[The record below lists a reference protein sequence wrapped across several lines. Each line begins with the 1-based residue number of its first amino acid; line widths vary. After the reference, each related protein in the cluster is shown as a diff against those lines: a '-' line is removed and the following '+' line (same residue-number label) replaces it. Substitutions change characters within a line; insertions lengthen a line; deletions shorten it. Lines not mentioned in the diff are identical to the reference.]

1 MPNILNAR
9 DIDFLMD
16 DMFGLSDILS
26 HPRYSAHDRQG
37 CAQILSTAEKIAED
51 LFQPHAAKA
60 DAHEP
65 WLKDGVAH
73 VIPETETALA
83 AYAEAGFTA
92 AGFDEADGGMQLPYL
107 VGQAAAGWF
116 VAANCG
122 FAAYPFLSVAAGNL
136 LAALGTEEQKT
147 KYLTPLVEG
156 RAFGTMCL
164 SEPHAGSSLGDIR
177 TRAERQEDG
186 SFRLFGSKMWIS
198 GGDHEMGENIFHLVL
213 AKIPGGP
220 AGTKGISLFIV
231 PRKLEDGT
239 RNDVATA
246 GLNHKMGYRGT
257 TNCAL
262 NFGEADGAVG
272 WLVGAENRGLNAMFL
287 MMNEART
294 GVGHGA
300 AVMGVSGYLHALAYA
315 KDRTQGRAVDER
327 DATTPMIPL
336 IEHADM
342 KRQLMQARSYAEGSL
357 ALSMY
362 GASLVDRE
370 RMGEDAATTLLAILT
385 PIIKSWPSEFA
396 LRANDIAIQIHG
408 GYGYTRDYPVERL
421 YRDNRLNPIHEGT
434 KGIQGM
440 DLLGRKV
447 VQDAGGPLKA
457 LMAEIGQTLKAADQ
471 FADERDQ
478 LAAVLARVGEVTM
491 QMAAQ
496 AVSDPKAYLAN
507 ATVYLDMLGHVVVA
521 WLWLR
526 QALAAQGHADADFT
540 AGKVATMRY
549 FFRYELPVTGP
560 QLDLLASMDRT
571 CLDAEPAFF

>member
-16 DMFGLSDILS
+16 DVFGLADILS
-26 HPRYSAHDRQG
+26 HPLYADHDREG
-37 CAQILSTAEKIAED
+37 CAQILQTAEKLAED
-51 LFQPHAAKA
+51 LFQPFAAKA
-60 DAHEP
+60 DANEP
-65 WLKDGVAH
+65 WLEDGVAH
-73 VIPETETALA
+73 VIPETETALK
-83 AYAEAGFTA
+83 AYAEAGFPA
-92 AGFDEADGGMQLPYL
+92 AGFAQADGGMQLPYI

-122 FAAYPFLSVAAGNL
+122 FAAYPFLSAAAGNL
-136 LAALGTEEQKT
+136 LAAYGTDEQKS

-177 TRAERQEDG
+177 TRAERQQDG

-220 AGTKGISLFIV
+220 AGTKGISLFLV
-231 PRKLEDGT
+231 PRRLEDGS

-262 NFGEADGAVG
+262 NFGEHDGAVG
-272 WLVGAENRGLNAMFL
+272 WLVGDENRGLNAMFH

-327 DATTPMIPL
+327 DPTSPMIPL
-336 IEHADM
+336 IEHADIR
-342 KRQLMQARSYAEGSL
+342 RQLMQARAYAEGSL

-362 GASLVDRE
+362 AASLVDRE
-370 RMGEDAATTLLAILT
+370 RMDDKTATQLLAILT

-447 VQDAGGPLKA
+447 VQDGGAPLRA
-457 LMAEIGQTLKAADQ
+457 LSGEIGTTLSAADA
-471 FADERDQ
+471 FPEERDQ
-478 LAAVLARVGEVTM
+478 LAVLLERVGEVTLA
-491 QMAAQ
+491 MASA
-496 AVSDPKAYLAN
+496 AMTDPKAYLAN
-507 ATVYLDMLGHVVVA
+507 ATIYLDMLGHVVVA

-526 QALAAQGHADADFT
+526 QAIAVRDHSDTDFA
-540 AGKVATMRY
+540 AGKVTTMRY

-560 QLDLLASMDRT
+560 QLDLLAELDRT
-571 CLDAEPAFF
+571 CLEAEATQF